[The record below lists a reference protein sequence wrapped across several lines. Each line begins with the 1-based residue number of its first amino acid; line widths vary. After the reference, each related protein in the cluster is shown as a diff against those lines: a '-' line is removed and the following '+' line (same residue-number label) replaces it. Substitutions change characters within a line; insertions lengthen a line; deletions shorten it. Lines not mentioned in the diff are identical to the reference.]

1 MTLLQA
7 VLEHLLLAGFVVA
20 RAALVLQAL
29 AFGTATAAT
38 LMVPAGAWPDW
49 LSRAAVSA
57 AALSVTLLVTGLLLS
72 IARRWDGT
80 TRPSVDD
87 ASAVWPLPF
96 GLTLVLLAGLAIYAA
111 SPLPALWT
119 EILGR
124 LSGIVDWDDL
134 SRPAPNSSLV
144 VLPILIGLL
153 IPALVTLA
161 AIAAIALPLALLML
175 LPNRRPRFVAL
186 VAMSAVCQAG
196 LAVAGWL
203 AADALAGLV
212 DAAVVS
218 MRDSGDAEV
227 LQVADQLTQASAIV
241 AGTASALVA
250 PAVGLVAW
258 LVALHPWRADRA

>member
-1 MTLLQA
+1 MRLFQVA
-7 VLEHLLLAGFVVA
+7 LEHLLLAGFVVV
-20 RAALVLQAL
+20 RSALVLQAL
-29 AFGTATAAT
+29 AFATATAAT
-38 LMVPAGAWPDW
+38 LMAPAGAWPAW
-49 LSRAAVSA
+49 LVRAAVSA
-57 AALSVTLLVTGLLLS
+57 AALSVTLLVTGLLLW
-72 IARRWDGT
+72 IARRWEAT
-80 TRPSVDD
+80 TRPSAGD

-124 LSGIVDWDDL
+124 LNGIVGWGDL
-134 SRPAPNSSLV
+134 SRPAPNSGLV

-175 LPNRRPRFVAL
+175 LPNRRPRFLAL

-196 LAVAGWL
+196 LAIAGWL

-212 DAAVVS
+212 DVAAVS
-218 MRDSGDAEV
+218 MRDSGEAEV

-241 AGTASALVA
+241 AGTATALLA

-258 LVALHPWRADRA
+258 MVVLHPWRPDTT